1 MSRRQRTVGDVRR
14 DVERR
19 RRARAQQVIDIE
31 AMRLLQLVGHAP
43 MCAMQVTSTGGCRCE
58 EARSLGWAG

>member
-1 MSRRQRTVGDVRR
+1 
-14 DVERR
+14 VERR